1 MTDVE
6 KYRLRRLV
14 PKLRLLAREY
24 PMRTL
29 ENIIQNIDARLQN
42 QKEYETRRK

>member
-6 KYRLRRLV
+6 YYRLRRII
-14 PKLRLLAREY
+14 PKLNKLAMDY

-29 ENIIQNIDARLQN
+29 ENIIQNLESRLQH
-42 QKEYETRRK
+42 RKDKK